1 MERQCIEISKNIGLQ
16 PVLTCRLSSLFSFSK
31 AWIGLLKVLKIL
43 KASSFTSVSGFNL
56 KDYTI
61 DIFVRVSI
69 ATHVKTLMQS
79 EAQEKMMCVE
89 HKLPQPLAKKK

>member
-1 MERQCIEISKNIGLQ
+1 
-16 PVLTCRLSSLFSFSK
+16 
-31 AWIGLLKVLKIL
+31 
-43 KASSFTSVSGFNL
+43 L